1 MPSLLLYVSTN
12 TDEVLPWG
20 LFLNI
25 GGHRDAES
33 QLGSAC
39 PVTSGQSGQSRTR
52 AAPPAAV
59 RMEVMGS
66 MPVVTLISGQGSAF
80 PVTDLCSFSYR
91 LSVLS
96 HRTVANSFCA
106 VTELTFLA
114 SGSAVTHV
122 SIRYFR
128 S

>member
-66 MPVVTLISGQGSAF
+66 MPVVTLLSGRGSAF
-80 PVTDLCSFSYR
+80 PVTDLCSLAIAC
-91 LSVLS
+91 LSCPVAQVL
-96 HRTVANSFCA
+96 T
-106 VTELTFLA
+106 A
-114 SGSAVTHV
+114 SVQSQSWLSWPQGLQ
-122 SIRYFR
+122 
-128 S
+128 